1 MPEEV
6 VRYVDSL
13 PEVAVVD
20 ALRRLR
26 MPYAGETIAVSGARL
41 NIPEKDASLAFQ
53 EGKWSEVMAALD
65 TGAAAVSEGFALRY
79 NKSLGDTIVLATPTG
94 PRALTIAGVYF
105 DYSSDGGTVMLK
117 KPSFARI
124 LGDSTT
130 GNLALYVRDTAMIEA
145 VRAMIEQRFGARY
158 SLVVYS
164 NRALRDDALD
174 VFDQTF
180 AITYALQLVAVIVAA
195 IGVANTL
202 AALVVERGREI
213 GILRAVGASAAQLRN
228 MTLVQAGLIGAASQT
243 LGIVAGLALSAILIY
258 VINRV
263 SFGWTIQ
270 LTISPLV
277 LAGSTVLVIATA
289 FIAGFIPA
297 AAAARRSVADV
308 VKAE

>member
-1 MPEEV
+1 
-6 VRYVDSL
+6 
-13 PEVAVVD
+13 
-20 ALRRLR
+20 
-26 MPYAGETIAVSGARL
+26 
-41 NIPEKDASLAFQ
+41 
-53 EGKWSEVMAALD
+53 
-65 TGAAAVSEGFALRY
+65 
-79 NKSLGDTIVLATPTG
+79 
-94 PRALTIAGVYF
+94 
-105 DYSSDGGTVMLK
+105 
-117 KPSFARI
+117 
-124 LGDSTT
+124 
-130 GNLALYVRDTAMIEA
+130 
-145 VRAMIEQRFGARY
+145 
-158 SLVVYS
+158 
-164 NRALRDDALD
+164 
-174 VFDQTF
+174 
-180 AITYALQLVAVIVAA
+180 
-195 IGVANTL
+195 
-202 AALVVERGREI
+202 VVERGREI